1 MIVKGRSQPAG
12 QRASARNIPI
22 TCATPKIVKVT
33 ASPYRRDKI
42 EGEFDE
48 IIRSLQPTKDL
59 IALAK
64 TMFKNAWNQRAEQ
77 AQARVGMLKQ
87 ETRAI
92 GKQIDELLER
102 VLQASNATVICAYEG
117 KIETLE
123 RRRSVMIEKLEQ
135 NTVPDGRFDE
145 FIEHALAFLA
155 NPWNLW
161 SCGHYHMQQL
171 VLRLAFS
178 EACCIP
184 PKRRLSNTK
193 NLLTFQGVREF
204 S

>member
-1 MIVKGRSQPAG
+1 M
-12 QRASARNIPI
+12 
-22 TCATPKIVKVT
+22 KVT

-48 IIRSLQPTKDL
+48 IIRCLQPTKDL

-135 NTVPDGRFDE
+135 NTVPDRRFDE
-145 FIEHALAFLA
+145 FIEHAMQFLA

-178 EACCIP
+178 ERVAYHRKEGYRT
-184 PKRRLSNTK
+184 PKTSLPFKVLESFRNGKSDLVPRRGLGSSPH
-193 NLLTFQGVREF
+193 L
-204 S
+204 

>member
-12 QRASARNIPI
+12 QRVSARNIPI
-22 TCATPKIVKVT
+22 ICATPRNTHKNCESYRKSI
-33 ASPYRRDKI
+33 RRDKI

-48 IIRSLQPTKDL
+48 IIRCLQPTKDL

-135 NTVPDGRFDE
+135 NTVPDRRFDE
-145 FIEHALAFLA
+145 FIEHALQFLA

-178 EACCIP
+178 EAYSIP
-184 PKRRLSNTK
+184 PKPRLSNTK
-193 NLLTFQGVREF
+193 NLTAIA
-204 S
+204 